1 MIATADGT
9 NAYELP
15 PRRARPALRLLT
27 VMMLGFL
34 AGLLAL
40 QLDLPGWPPAARA
53 DTPALQ
59 RVTLFDLP
67 VTSGAN
73 IITQSITVSDLRKP
87 ATEFR
92 ITCLIKGGATDADLQ
107 PVIICDGVEL
117 AGDLNSGTDL
127 VAGSWYTFGLG
138 IPLKT
143 TEPTPRTLSLN
154 LRCGASTTLA
164 YLDIQEVQV
173 P

>member
-1 MIATADGT
+1 MTDHGP
-9 NAYELP
+9 NHSDLP

-27 VMMLGFL
+27 VMLLGFL

-73 IITQSITVSDLRKP
+73 VLTSSLTVTAAAKP

-92 ITCLIKGGATDADLQ
+92 FTCLIKSGATDADLQ
-107 PVIICDGVEL
+107 PVIICDGVSL

-127 VAGSWYTFGLG
+127 VAGNWMTFGLG
-138 IPLKT
+138 LARQT
-143 TEPTPRTLSLN
+143 TESTPRTLSLN
-154 LRCGASTTLA
+154 VRFGASTTLA